1 MTPHFQKPVTLFWGS
16 VPLRFSSIL
25 HLNIPLYCTIYFLC
39 HNLGTHFCYR
49 LLNWS
54 IMLQYIYYD
63 ASFSET
69 VTFFLGSVP
78 LRFSSIL
85 HLNIPLYCSIY
96 FLSHNLGTNICF
108 RLLNWSKM
116 PKYIYYDASF
126 SETRNIIF
134 WGVYLRDLQLN
145 IPLYCTIYFYVIIQA
160 HIFATGCST

>member
-16 VPLRFSSIL
+16 VPPRLSSIL
-25 HLNIPLYCTIYFLC
+25 HLNIPLYCNIYFLC

-49 LLNWS
+49 LLNFIKNAS
-54 IMLQYIYYD
+54 IYILWRLI
-63 ASFSET
+63 FRNRNI
-69 VTFFLGSVP
+69 FLGSVP

-126 SETRNIIF
+126 SETRNIIL
-134 WGVYLRDLQLN
+134 GE
-145 IPLYCTIYFYVIIQA
+145 CTSEIFFYIIA
-160 HIFATGCST
+160 KYTTLLHYILFMS

>member
-54 IMLQYIYYD
+54 KMLQYIYYD

-126 SETRNIIF
+126 SETRNIIL
-134 WGVYLRDLQLN
+134 GE
-145 IPLYCTIYFYVIIQA
+145 CTSEIFFYIIA
-160 HIFATGCST
+160 KYTTLLHYILFMS